1 MLEKIPKTIRVTN
14 VIDPRGTVNPVS
26 TSQRKRKTRS
36 QSLASSPIPQVDG
49 DDRHLSIESERDPN
63 LEPEP
68 FHEPEPSFEPEPVH
82 EPEPEPSL
90 ETEPDHEPE
99 PSPESNL
106 EPSLEPE
113 HGPEHEKESEK
124 ESERYFL
131 ILKTLKYHCDFV
143 ENLRT

>member
-49 DDRHLSIESERDPN
+49 DDRQSIESEPYPS

-68 FHEPEPSFEPEPVH
+68 LHEPEPSFEPEPVY

-90 ETEPDHEPE
+90 EPEPDHEPE
-99 PSPESNL
+99 PSPESKL

-113 HGPEHEKESEK
+113 PDPKHET
-124 ESERYFL
+124 ESERYFR